1 MGRPEADD
9 ARLNAMRQLGNGLYG
24 AGHHKDA
31 LSVREAELAMMRR
44 LGAPEDSILV
54 VQSNLA
60 TTYSHMG
67 RFEDALRTMRDV
79 YSGRLKL
86 NGEENE
92 MTLVAANNYANLL
105 QRFGRHEEASSLMR
119 KIIPVARRI
128 IGETKI
134 TTLRI
139 RWLYA
144 LALSKDQAATLDDL
158 RESVATLEDVAPLW
172 TRIFG
177 EAHPETPNIKNAL
190 REARKTLA
198 ARAA

>member
-1 MGRPEADD
+1 MI
-9 ARLNAMRQLGNGLYG
+9 
-24 AGHHKDA
+24 
-31 LSVREAELAMMRR
+31 LS
-44 LGAPEDSILV
+44 
-54 VQSNLA
+54 
-60 TTYSHMG
+60 
-67 RFEDALRTMRDV
+67 EDASRH
-79 YSGRLKL
+79 GHRLAQQCL
-86 NGEENE
+86 GFCEALDIHEG
-92 MTLVAANNYANLL
+92 VRIVNLL
-105 QRFGRHEEASSLMR
+105 ERFGRHEEASSLMR

-158 RESVATLEDVAPLW
+158 RESVTTLEDVAPLW

-190 REARKTLA
+190 REARKALA